1 MRKVVVFLLMSLP
14 LLAQQE
20 SLRMVYPF
28 MPLAIN
34 PAIAGAKGVGSITG
48 IYRKKPLFQGGITN
62 TASSQQYFSF
72 DMPIALEKGGIGFLA
87 YNTDQSYALAS
98 GGIAANLGLAAVA
111 AKNFAWGRGNYFRIG
126 VQVGV
131 NQYPI
136 IGKSGTS
143 VLGGH
148 YGWGVHYTRG
158 DLQVGFSSP
167 ANSFESSYGSLHKP
181 MYLSGQYI
189 LHLNQHAVKL
199 GAILRNQQETM
210 KSDYYAV
217 FWFKEKV
224 GAGIWYQ
231 GTGSELGS
239 KALLGSLEVALG
251 KNFRAG
257 YAYDFLGESTAYFP
271 AGFGSTVSSERAGFH
286 QLFIRYE
293 VDLGNGKIAE
303 FRP

>member
-1 MRKVVVFLLMSLP
+1 MRKVVVFLLISLP

-34 PAIAGAKGVGSITG
+34 PAIAGAKGVGSITA

-72 DMPIALEKGGIGFLA
+72 DMPIAQEKGGIGFLA

-111 AKNFAWGRGNYFRIG
+111 AKNVAWGRGNYFRIG

-257 YAYDFLGESTAYFP
+257 YAYDFLGESTAYYP

>member
-1 MRKVVVFLLMSLP
+1 MRVLILLLLSSSVVF
-14 LLAQQE
+14 AQQE

-28 MPLAIN
+28 MPLGIN
-34 PAIAGAKGVGSITG
+34 PAMAGAKGVASMTG

-72 DMPIALEKGGIGFLA
+72 DMPIAQEKGGVGFLA

-181 MYLSGQYI
+181 MYMSGQYI
-189 LHLNQHAVKL
+189 LHLNQHALKL
-199 GAILRNQQETM
+199 GAILRNQQESI
-210 KSDYYAV
+210 KSDYFAV

-224 GAGIWYQ
+224 GTGIWYQ

-251 KNFRAG
+251 KNFRVG
-257 YAYDFLGESTAYFP
+257 YAYDFLGESTAYYP
-271 AGFGSTVSSERAGFH
+271 AGFGSSVSSERAGFH

>member
-1 MRKVVVFLLMSLP
+1 VRIVTLLLLLSSTVF
-14 LLAQQE
+14 AQQE

-34 PAIAGAKGVGSITG
+34 PAMAGAKGVASMTG
-48 IYRKKPLFQGGITN
+48 IYRKKPLFQGGVTN

-72 DMPIALEKGGIGFLA
+72 DMPITQEKGGIGFLA

-111 AKNFAWGRGNYFRIG
+111 AKNFAWGRGNHFRMG
-126 VQVGV
+126 VQLGV

-148 YGWGVHYTRG
+148 YGLGLEYEKG
-158 DLQVGFSSP
+158 DFQLGLSSP
-167 ANSFESSYGSLHKP
+167 ANSFDSSYGSLSKP
-181 MYLSGQYI
+181 MYMTGQYLI
-189 LHLNQHAVKL
+189 RLKQNTLKL
-199 GAILRNQQETM
+199 GTVLRYQQNEA
-210 KSDYYAV
+210 KADYYAV
-217 FWFKEKV
+217 FWLKEKL

-231 GTGSELGS
+231 STGSELGS
-239 KALLGSLEVALG
+239 KALLASLEIALG
-251 KNFRAG
+251 KNFRVG
-257 YAYDFLGESTAYFP
+257 YAYDFLGESTAYYP
-271 AGFGSTVSSERAGFH
+271 AGFGSTVSTERAGFH
-286 QLFIRYE
+286 QLSIRYE

>member
-1 MRKVVVFLLMSLP
+1 MRKVVFFLLMSLP

-20 SLRMVYPF
+20 SMRMMYPF
-28 MPLAIN
+28 MPLGIN
-34 PAIAGAKGVGSITG
+34 PALAGNKGVASITG

-72 DMPIALEKGGIGFLA
+72 DMPVARDKGGIGFLA
-87 YNTDQSYALAS
+87 FNTDQSYALSS
-98 GGIAANLGLAAVA
+98 GGIAANLGLAAIGS
-111 AKNFAWGRGNYFRIG
+111 KSFTWGRGNHIQIG

-148 YGWGVHYTRG
+148 YGYGITYEG
-158 DLQVGFSSP
+158 GNLLVGFSTP
-167 ANSFESSYGSLHKP
+167 AISFDASYGSINPPRFLT
-181 MYLSGQYI
+181 GQYI
-189 LHLNQHAVKL
+189 VNFNQNTLKL
-199 GAILRNQQETM
+199 GSVVRYQQN
-210 KSDYYAV
+210 SIQADYSAV

-251 KNFRAG
+251 KNFRVG
-257 YAYDFLGESTAYFP
+257 YAYDFLGESTAYYP

>member
-1 MRKVVVFLLMSLP
+1 MRILP
-14 LLAQQE
+14 LLLLLSLSLFAQQE

-72 DMPIALEKGGIGFLA
+72 DMPIAQEKGGIGFLA

-189 LHLNQHAVKL
+189 LHLNQHALKL
-199 GAILRNQQETM
+199 GAILRNQQESI
-210 KSDYYAV
+210 KSDYFAV

-224 GAGIWYQ
+224 GTGIWYQ

-251 KNFRAG
+251 KNFRVG
-257 YAYDFLGESTAYFP
+257 YAYDFLGESTAYYP
-271 AGFGSTVSSERAGFH
+271 AGFGSSVSSERAGFH

>member
-72 DMPIALEKGGIGFLA
+72 DMPIAQEKGGIGFLA

-111 AKNFAWGRGNYFRIG
+111 AKNVAWGRGNYFRIG

-189 LHLNQHAVKL
+189 LHLNQHSVKL

-251 KNFRAG
+251 KNFRVG
-257 YAYDFLGESTAYFP
+257 YAYDFLGESTAYYP

>member
-111 AKNFAWGRGNYFRIG
+111 AKNVAWGRGNYFRIG
-126 VQVGV
+126 VQLGV

-217 FWFKEKV
+217 FWLKEKV

>member
-14 LLAQQE
+14 LWAQQE

-34 PAIAGAKGVGSITG
+34 PAMAGAKGVASMTG

-72 DMPIALEKGGIGFLA
+72 DMPIAQEKGGIGFLA
-87 YNTDQSYALAS
+87 YNTDQSYALAA

-111 AKNFAWGRGNYFRIG
+111 SKNFAWGRGNYFRMG
-126 VQVGV
+126 VQLGV

-148 YGWGVHYTRG
+148 YGLGVEYEKG
-158 DLQVGFSSP
+158 DFQLGFSSP
-167 ANSFESSYGSLHKP
+167 ANSFDTGYGSVSKP
-181 MYLSGQYI
+181 IYLTGQYLI
-189 LHLNQHAVKL
+189 RLKQNTVKL
-199 GAILRNQQETM
+199 GAVLRHQQNES
-210 KSDYYAV
+210 KVDYYAV
-217 FWFKEKV
+217 FWLKEKL

-239 KALLGSLEVALG
+239 KALLASLEVALG
-251 KNFRAG
+251 KNFRVG
-257 YAYDFLGESTAYFP
+257 YAYDLLGESTSYYP
-271 AGFGSTVSSERAGFH
+271 AGFGSNVSSERSGFH

>member
-1 MRKVVVFLLMSLP
+1 MLLLLFSSTVF
-14 LLAQQE
+14 AQQE

-34 PAIAGAKGVGSITG
+34 PALSGAKGVASITG

-72 DMPIALEKGGIGFLA
+72 DMPICKEKGGIGFLA
-87 YNTDQSYALAS
+87 YNTDQSYALPS
-98 GGIAANLGLAAVA
+98 GGIAANLGLAAVGS
-111 AKNFAWGRGNYFRIG
+111 KNVAWGRGNHFRMG
-126 VQVGV
+126 VQLGV

-148 YGWGVHYTRG
+148 YGWGLQYEKG
-158 DLQVGFSSP
+158 DLHVGLSSP
-167 ANSFESSYGSLHKP
+167 ANSFESSYGSLNKP
-181 MYLSGQYI
+181 TYITGQYI
-189 LHLNQHAVKL
+189 IRLTQNALKL
-199 GAILRNQQETM
+199 GTVLRYQQNET
-210 KSDYYAV
+210 KADYYAV
-217 FWFKEKV
+217 FWMKEKL

-231 GTGSELGS
+231 ATGSELGS

-257 YAYDFLGESTAYFP
+257 YSYDFLGESTAYFP
-271 AGFGSTVSSERAGFH
+271 AGFGSAVSTERSGFH